1 MSAPQIDDKAAT
13 EHKID
18 FRGGKLW
25 AQSGNL
31 DAAGPARVFVH
42 GNSAPGSVWLS
53 EIVKQYQDT
62 GKPYIVFDLPGH
74 GKSSAYDDYSLHTM
88 VEALSAVITDLRLD
102 QREEG
107 YAGIGW
113 SYGGNILMQAL
124 DQKKLPGLAG
134 LTLVGTPPM
143 NMDKREGLPSEFRA
157 SEAESFAY
165 DPVIKEAYFLT
176 AELTPE
182 QYKAMAKAFV
192 CHSDN
197 EGCGVPEALQKTV
210 LETDPDVRGHLMK
223 SLLAGEIKDE
233 INILANR
240 GGVPLIMIFGE
251 KDAVAGIHYVKAIEP
266 LIAPER
272 LAVLPDTGHAVLTER
287 PVEAMNILEKALK
300 EIINPPNLESAP
312 EKNGPDRN
320 GGPTESAGI
329 NP

>member
-1 MSAPQIDDKAAT
+1 MSVSQAGDKAAT
-13 EHKID
+13 EHLID

-31 DAAGPARVFVH
+31 DADGPVRVFVH

-53 EIVKQYQDT
+53 ETVKQYQDA
-62 GKPYIVFDLPGH
+62 GKPYVVFDLPGH
-74 GKSSAYDDYSLHTM
+74 GKSSAYDEYGINTM
-88 VEALSAVITDLRLD
+88 VGALSAVITDLKLD

-113 SYGGNILMQAL
+113 SYGGNILMQAME
-124 DQKKLPGLAG
+124 QKKLPGLAG
-134 LTLVGTPPM
+134 LALVGTPPM

-176 AELTPE
+176 AELTSE

-197 EGCGVPEALQKTV
+197 EGCGVPEALQQT
-210 LETDPDVRGHLMK
+210 LFETDPNVRGDLLK
-223 SLLAGEIKDE
+223 SLLAGDIKDE

-240 GGVPLIMIFGE
+240 EGVPLIMIFGE
-251 KDAVAGIHYVKAIEP
+251 KDAVAGISYVKTIGP
-266 LIAPER
+266 LIAPEH
-272 LAVLPDTGHAVLTER
+272 LTILPDTGHAVLTEK
-287 PVEAMNILEKALK
+287 PAEAMNTLESALK
-300 EIINPPNLESAP
+300 EIIKPSSPESAP
-312 EKNGPDRN
+312 EQSGLERS
-320 GGPTESAGI
+320 GGPAKLVGV